1 MLLLSLFSCC
11 IRNEWQATASKVHT
25 SSLIQTYLSHSL
37 YMQTCYICL
46 QREKRLSNSSS
57 RRSNYNIKN
66 NKTKITTIKTI
77 SIRLIVVLIR
87 LRVLSIKHK
96 SLFFALVVFLVFVCI
111 LLNILMEQQQQQSDV
126 VLRRSK
132 VILFPL

>member
-1 MLLLSLFSCC
+1 
-11 IRNEWQATASKVHT
+11 
-25 SSLIQTYLSHSL
+25 
-37 YMQTCYICL
+37 MQTCYICL

-57 RRSNYNIKN
+57 RRSNYNIKKQQN
-66 NKTKITTIKTI
+66 KITTIKTI

>member
-1 MLLLSLFSCC
+1 
-11 IRNEWQATASKVHT
+11 
-25 SSLIQTYLSHSL
+25 
-37 YMQTCYICL
+37 MQTCYICL

-57 RRSNYNIKN
+57 RRSNYNIKKQQN
-66 NKTKITTIKTI
+66 KITTIKTI

-96 SLFFALVVFLVFVCI
+96 SLVFALVVFLVFVCI
-111 LLNILMEQQQQQSDV
+111 LLNILMEQQQQQQSDV